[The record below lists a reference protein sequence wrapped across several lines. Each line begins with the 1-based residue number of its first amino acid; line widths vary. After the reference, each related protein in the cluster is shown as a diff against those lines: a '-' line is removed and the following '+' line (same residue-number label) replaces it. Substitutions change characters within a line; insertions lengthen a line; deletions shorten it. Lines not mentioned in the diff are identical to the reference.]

1 MCLEKHTELWLL
13 LTKII
18 SLPLQ
23 GSLLGLLVTY
33 KARRTKPGRLLS
45 REEFRDSGHQTSGS
59 SVAACPVCD
68 SVPKV
73 TFDVLVLLCN
83 APLCSLSSTSKCLPR
98 TALRCSPTHSDLPI
112 LNLQRVENPEISSHP
127 FTFNLIPVP

>member
-1 MCLEKHTELWLL
+1 MAGNGPVIDREGDCVYNIRYTYH
-13 LTKII
+13 I

-23 GSLLGLLVTY
+23 RSLLGLLVTY

-45 REEFRDSGHQTSGS
+45 QEEFRDSGHQTSGS

-68 SVPKV
+68 SVSKV

-98 TALRCSPTHSDLPI
+98 TALQSTAPPTL
-112 LNLQRVENPEISSHP
+112 
-127 FTFNLIPVP
+127 TFLF